1 MALVR
6 EIFLA
11 LAILAI
17 VTARAEE
24 VFQTVTHEFLEIP
37 CVGRAHEVHEGL
49 LDDFVRHNAREG
61 AFASDGD
68 TAPASFLAVF
78 RPIDLGLV
86 QLRME
91 VVIEVSQQADAR
103 KPFGLLLVSGME
115 TVSVCATVV
124 TVVGAGNAEKV
135 AEGFER
141 VAVLGS
147 IRVIVSFG
155 KPVGI
160 GSLTGFVLQF
170 RNAE

>member
-1 MALVR
+1 VALVR

-17 VTARAEE
+17 VSARAEE
-24 VFQTVTHEFLEIP
+24 VFQTVMHEFLEIP
-37 CVGRAHEVHEGL
+37 AVGRAHEVHEGL
-49 LDDFVRHNAREG
+49 QDDFVRHNAREG
-61 AFASDGD
+61 TFASDGD

-103 KPFGLLLVSGME
+103 KFLRVRLVLGIE
-115 TVSVCATVV
+115 TVIVCTTVV
-124 TVVGAGNAEKV
+124 TVIGAGNAEKI

-147 IRVIVSFG
+147 IRVIVSLG

-160 GSLTGFVLQF
+160 GSLTDFVLQF